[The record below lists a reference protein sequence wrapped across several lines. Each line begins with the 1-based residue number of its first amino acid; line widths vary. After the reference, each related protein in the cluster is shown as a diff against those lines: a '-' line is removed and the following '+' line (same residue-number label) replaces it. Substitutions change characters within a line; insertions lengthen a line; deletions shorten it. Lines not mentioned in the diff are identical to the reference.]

1 MEKLTNIIEAI
12 LFASGN
18 AVPVDVLREKLSL
31 TKAEMDT
38 AVRHLE

>member
-1 MEKLTNIIEAI
+1 MEKVTNIIEAI

-31 TKAEMDT
+31 T
-38 AVRHLE
+38 